1 MSQRGQKNK
10 KCVLCVAIDANC
22 ASILLYTF
30 CLARFVYN
38 SLFLANS
45 YLFSSFIPQKK
56 ILSYLIK
63 HMQFITRYGRNP
75 NCTLDISLS
84 FFNVLYGI
92 TSINKLQIFHS
103 LTALCSYLNCAS
115 TIASNYKIPQK
126 GASNCLR
133 KNEISFIFMKHN
145 DSYFSN
151 SLHPLFVVKKT

>member
-1 MSQRGQKNK
+1 MNVSKGIEEQKMRIVCRNRCK
-10 KCVLCVAIDANC
+10 LCINFTVH
-22 ASILLYTF
+22 ILPCSF
-30 CLARFVYN
+30 CLQFVIFGKFVPFLFFN
-38 SLFLANS
+38 SLEKNPIISNKA
-45 YLFSSFIPQKK
+45 YVV
-56 ILSYLIK
+56 
-63 HMQFITRYGRNP
+63 TRYGRNP

-133 KNEISFIFMKHN
+133 KN
-145 DSYFSN
+145 
-151 SLHPLFVVKKT
+151 